1 MKISAFKII
10 KSWLNKTK
18 PNKFLNK
25 LNKLTKVSSKERI
38 AVGISLF
45 IFIFIFSYLIRPIY
59 FDYDLKKNILRAKI
73 NDTFKVDTNIN
84 GKINYTIFPSPRI
97 IVKNAKFNFEKT
109 SKDSIKIKTL

>member
-18 PNKFLNK
+18 PNKFLIK

-84 GKINYTIFPSPRI
+84 
-97 IVKNAKFNFEKT
+97 EK
-109 SKDSIKIKTL
+109 